1 MRLRLVHG
9 FTQTGRSWGA
19 VEARLPYDWDIQ
31 AIEVPDGL
39 DFATTA
45 EAVGLRG
52 STGVWVG
59 YSMGARLVLRLALDR
74 PDLVERLV
82 LISGTA
88 GLDSAGQREARQASD
103 EQLAVEVERDGVGPF
118 LDRWLDQRLFETL
131 PRDAAMLDDRR
142 KGNTVHRLAHQLRVL
157 GQGAQDP
164 LWDRL
169 RELTIPVLLITGA
182 YDRAYT
188 EAAQRLASGIRDAQ
202 VVTIAKA
209 GHAVHLE
216 RPDEVAEALVA
227 WLGSSPSGDPDPE
240 PDSGTDATSR

>member
-9 FTQTGRSWGA
+9 FTQTSRSWGA

-31 AIEVPDGL
+31 AIDVPDGL

-52 STGVWVG
+52 GTGVWIG
-59 YSMGARLVLRLALDR
+59 YSMGARLTLRLALDR

-82 LISGTA
+82 LISGSA
-88 GLDSAGQREARQASD
+88 GLEDAGQREARQASD
-103 EQLAVEVERDGVGPF
+103 EALAVEVEREGVGPF

-131 PRDAAMLDDRR
+131 PREAAMLDDRR
-142 KGNTVHRLAHQLRVL
+142 KGNTVHRIAHQLRIL
-157 GQGAQDP
+157 GQGAQAP
-164 LWDRL
+164 LWGRL
-169 RELTIPVLLITGA
+169 GELKVPVLLITGA
-182 YDRAYT
+182 YDRTYS
-188 EAAQRLASGIRDAQ
+188 EIAQRLATAIADAR
-202 VVTIAKA
+202 VATIPKA

-227 WLGSSPSGDPDPE
+227 WLDD
-240 PDSGTDATSR
+240 TTR